1 MPLDPSHFHAVNVS
15 DTCAVW
21 NVLSSTTLYG
31 AAVSKGCTFCFTG
44 FVAYECLEKP
54 RSVLSSEDAE
64 LRRRLLASIQ
74 TGQFKTYHIN
84 IEDLQDVAALQGG
97 RRISKGELSSIV
109 FAKRV
114 GQAFLT
120 DDQKARRL
128 AEGVLDVARVQSTPQ
143 LFGWLCH
150 QGALTDSDKATV
162 ISEHESM
169 RRPLTRYFEEMYL
182 RALELRLAHRDRE
195 PA

>member
-1 MPLDPSHFHAVNVS
+1 MPLDPSRFHTVNVS

-21 NVLSSTTLYG
+21 NVLSSTTLYR
-31 AAVSKGCTFCFTG
+31 AAVLKGCTFCFTR
-44 FVAYECLEKP
+44 FVAYECLEKS
-54 RSVLSSEDAE
+54 RGVLRSEDAE
-64 LRRRLLASIQ
+64 LQRRLRASIE
-74 TGQFKTYHIN
+74 TGQFKTYHID

-120 DDQKARRL
+120 DDQKARHL

-150 QGALTDSDKATV
+150 EGVLTDSDKATV
-162 ISEHESM
+162 INEHETM
-169 RRPLTRYFEEMYL
+169 RRPLAPYFEEMYL
-182 RALELRLAHRDRE
+182 RALELKLAHPDRE

>member
-1 MPLDPSHFHAVNVS
+1 MPLDPSRFHTVNVS

-21 NVLSSTTLYG
+21 NVMSSTTLYR
-31 AAVSKGCTFCFTG
+31 AAVLKGCTFCFTR
-44 FVAYECLEKP
+44 FVAYECFEKP
-54 RSVLSSEDAE
+54 RGVLASEDAE
-64 LRRRLLASIQ
+64 LQRRLRAAIE
-74 TGQFKTYHIN
+74 TGQFKTYHID

-120 DDQKARRL
+120 DDQKARHL
-128 AEGVLDVARVQSTPQ
+128 AEVVLDVARVQSTPH
-143 LFGWLCH
+143 LFGWLCY

-162 ISEHESM
+162 INEHESM
-169 RRPLTRYFEEMYL
+169 RRPLAPYFEEMYL
-182 RALELRLAHRDRE
+182 RALELRLAHPDRE